1 VRHLL
6 TRLGL
11 VVASAAVTL
20 ILVEAGL
27 RLVPAWSRAVT
38 RDERFAFNPYR
49 PDGRLGFTLNPGVRV
64 RHTDRDFSVA
74 VAVNALGMRGP
85 ERAAAKVPGTV
96 RILLLGDS
104 FAFGWGVEQ
113 DEAFGAWL
121 ERLLRA
127 RVGPVEVWSGAVPGW
142 STDQHYLYLQT
153 RGLTLDPD
161 LVLLAAG
168 ESDLDEL
175 GLNRL
180 TLDEQRLPVRVEPLW
195 RMIDPAGRMRYL
207 GQGRAALPRRAWPGE
222 AWLQDHSLL
231 YHWLRFRLA
240 KLSALVAVRHAR
252 PPPPDW
258 LGSDPGRPI
267 TRLSPGDLQRA
278 LATSREFRLR
288 YHAFLVEA
296 MERAI
301 RPRGVPLRTLLVAH
315 SGATRPADPV
325 LARLHA
331 ACESRR
337 DVCLDS
343 ARVIAA
349 AETARFTFAHDS
361 HWNPEGHRR
370 IGEAL
375 AAWLEAE
382 PALRAAGQPPARAGG
397 ADTGRSARP

>member
-1 VRHLL
+1 
-6 TRLGL
+6 
-11 VVASAAVTL
+11 
-20 ILVEAGL
+20 
-27 RLVPAWSRAVT
+27 
-38 RDERFAFNPYR
+38 
-49 PDGRLGFTLNPGVRV
+49 
-64 RHTDRDFSVA
+64 VA

-85 ERAAAKVPGTV
+85 ERAAAKPPGTA

-104 FAFGWGVEQ
+104 FAFGWGVEEG
-113 DEAFGAWL
+113 EAFGAWL
-121 ERLLRA
+121 ERLLTA
-127 RVGPVEVWSGAVPGW
+127 RVGPIEVWSAAVPGW

-153 RGLTLDPD
+153 RGLALDPD

-175 GLNRL
+175 ALNRL
-180 TLDEQRLPVRVEPLW
+180 TLDEQRLPVRVEPRW

-207 GQGRAALPRRAWPGE
+207 GRGRAALPRRAWPGE
-222 AWLQDHSLL
+222 TWLQDRSLL

-240 KLSALVAVRHAR
+240 KLSALVAVRRAR
-252 PPPPDW
+252 PPAPEW
-258 LGSDPGRPI
+258 LGSDPDRPI
-267 TRLSPGDLQRA
+267 TRLSPDDLQRA

-288 YHAFLVEA
+288 YHTFLVEA

-331 ACESRR
+331 ACETRR

-349 AETARFTFAHDS
+349 AEVARFTFAHDS

-370 IGEAL
+370 IGETL
-375 AAWLEAE
+375 AAWLEEE
-382 PALRAAGQPPARAGG
+382 PALRAAGQRPARARGTET
-397 ADTGRSARP
+397 DKSASP